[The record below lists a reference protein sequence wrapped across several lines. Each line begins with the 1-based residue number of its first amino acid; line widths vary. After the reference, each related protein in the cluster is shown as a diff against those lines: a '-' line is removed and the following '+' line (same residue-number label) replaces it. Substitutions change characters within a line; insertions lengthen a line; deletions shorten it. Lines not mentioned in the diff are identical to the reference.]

1 MNLEQA
7 WLLPALCMGAF
18 AVLALGGRWM
28 KPAWALLAVAA
39 STACFVLFWPIMA
52 HMVTDGARSFSWLW
66 FDAGDVRVQM
76 GMTVDALTVVMLGLM
91 TAVTLAVQV
100 FSLGYMR
107 GDPRFVWYY
116 ALLSFFA
123 AAMLALVLTDNLL
136 VFYVTWE
143 LVGLGS
149 YLLIGFW
156 YERRSAAEAAKKA
169 FITTRVA
176 DVALLTG
183 ILVLFQAAGT
193 FELAEI
199 VTGAQAGTISH
210 TSLTLGGTLIVIGAM
225 GKSAQAPF
233 HVWLPDAMEG
243 PTPVSA
249 LIHAATMVAAGVY
262 LVARMLP
269 VLESSPGVL
278 QFLAAV
284 GLITVVLGAALAFVQ
299 NDIKKVLAYSTISQL
314 GFMMLALGAFGYTA
328 AIFHL
333 LTHGFFKALLFL
345 GAGSVIHGMGGEQDM
360 RRMGGLAHRM
370 PVTAVTFLLGA
381 IALAGVIPASGFF
394 SKDEVLAAVLHGR
407 GGLWYAAALAAS
419 SLTAL
424 YMARLVLMTF
434 SGEGRTK
441 EAEHAHESPAVMV
454 LPLVALMLPA
464 VALGALALH
473 WGNFAGLGTFLFLP
487 REGPVGYEF
496 HANVFWPSVA
506 LVLAAGLAGIRLY
519 FPRGTALPASR
530 VESRFP
536 RLYRAL
542 EEKLYFDAA
551 YQWVIDRV
559 VLGLGRLAAAFDR
572 RVVNDTG
579 VDGAGKATALAG
591 RVLRLQQTGQVSVYL
606 LAFGVSALAII
617 ITVVATA

>member
-1 MNLEQA
+1 MEQA

-39 STACFVLFWPIMA
+39 STACFVLFWPVMA
-52 HMVTDGARSFSWLW
+52 HMVTDGPRSFSWLW
-66 FDAGDVRVQM
+66 FEAGDVRIQM
-76 GMTVDALTVVMLGLM
+76 GMTVDALTVVMLGLV

-107 GDPRFVWYY
+107 GDPRFVWYF

-156 YERRSAAEAAKKA
+156 YERRPAAEAAKKA
-169 FITTRVA
+169 FVTTRVA

-183 ILVLFQAAGT
+183 ILVLFKAAGT

-278 QFLAAV
+278 QFLALV
-284 GLITVVLGAALAFVQ
+284 GLITAVLGAVLAFVQ
-299 NDIKKVLAYSTISQL
+299 NDIK
-314 GFMMLALGAFGYTA
+314 
-328 AIFHL
+328 
-333 LTHGFFKALLFL
+333 
-345 GAGSVIHGMGGEQDM
+345 
-360 RRMGGLAHRM
+360 
-370 PVTAVTFLLGA
+370 
-381 IALAGVIPASGFF
+381 
-394 SKDEVLAAVLHGR
+394 
-407 GGLWYAAALAAS
+407 
-419 SLTAL
+419 
-424 YMARLVLMTF
+424 
-434 SGEGRTK
+434 
-441 EAEHAHESPAVMV
+441 
-454 LPLVALMLPA
+454 
-464 VALGALALH
+464 
-473 WGNFAGLGTFLFLP
+473 
-487 REGPVGYEF
+487 
-496 HANVFWPSVA
+496 
-506 LVLAAGLAGIRLY
+506 
-519 FPRGTALPASR
+519 
-530 VESRFP
+530 
-536 RLYRAL
+536 
-542 EEKLYFDAA
+542 
-551 YQWVIDRV
+551 
-559 VLGLGRLAAAFDR
+559 
-572 RVVNDTG
+572 
-579 VDGAGKATALAG
+579 
-591 RVLRLQQTGQVSVYL
+591 
-606 LAFGVSALAII
+606 
-617 ITVVATA
+617 